1 MSRASKEKQN
11 SCSTE
16 YKKMAKKNLQK
27 EKQGEG
33 GKTI

>member
-16 YKKMAKKNLQK
+16 YKKNGEKNLQK